1 MELDA
6 TLVHESGHRENA
18 DVYHLAMSPEQVFR
32 VDRFDEVGQK
42 IRELVLRRN
51 EYLKTGNI
59 EVFNDDSKD
68 FSYYADAVKNGEIT
82 PFESAR
88 DIRSFDREMSFIMN
102 QTMEEWNNKYGR
114 FYEKQSAAKA
124 KEYFCRVGK
133 YARSDEQ
140 NYNKAL
146 ERILT
151 IGGVNFNKYRET
163 DFKCNSDE
171 ILKISETVQ
180 KGNEAE
186 IAALRQELID
196 EGITVIPSLQA
207 TNRQK
212 KKGYLTRHN
221 PKSVIELE
229 EDSGEQ
235 IVTVEEQIE
244 NLKELGVIDE
254 SESPEDLEDLKESME
269 DFKYMYKKTPKKK
282 KIPDLSDDK
291 FIAKPAEK
299 REKRLRTG
307 PRD

>member
-1 MELDA
+1 MTSLIEKLKKQQKAYSDKKEKVEYLDVYTSGPAGGYKGMFYAGADQIYVFTSDGSTQNRSELELDA
-6 TLVHESGHRENA
+6 TLVHESGHREGA
-18 DVYHLAMSPEQVFR
+18 DVYHLAMSPEQIFR

-59 EVFNDDSKD
+59 DVFNDDSKD

-102 QTMEEWNNKYGR
+102 KTMEEWNNKYGK

-151 IGGVNFNKYRET
+151 IGGF
-163 DFKCNSDE
+163 
-171 ILKISETVQ
+171 
-180 KGNEAE
+180 
-186 IAALRQELID
+186 
-196 EGITVIPSLQA
+196 
-207 TNRQK
+207 
-212 KKGYLTRHN
+212 
-221 PKSVIELE
+221 
-229 EDSGEQ
+229 
-235 IVTVEEQIE
+235 
-244 NLKELGVIDE
+244 
-254 SESPEDLEDLKESME
+254 
-269 DFKYMYKKTPKKK
+269 
-282 KIPDLSDDK
+282 
-291 FIAKPAEK
+291 
-299 REKRLRTG
+299 
-307 PRD
+307 